1 MEESQLV
8 QAFEFDGHRV
18 RVQMFDGE
26 PWWVASNVLV
36 ALGHND
42 NVDVLSALAEVP
54 YEWKG
59 NKPFALLFGV
69 DELPALSE
77 HGLYVL
83 LARSIMP
90 AAIPF
95 HKWIASEVLPQI
107 RKTGRYS
114 DSKTP
119 VESLLD
125 AVQNLVDH
133 ERRMRELEAEHFR
146 VRSAQQVI
154 AKRVGDLAR
163 RAAEGAAMI
172 LAPPEQAEELAVEPV
187 KEPVVDPPVL
197 GVCEVPLRERINQIV
212 QRYIDARGL
221 SNEEAGMV
229 WSKLYSEFRTR
240 HGIDLV
246 RRAKNR
252 GHKVSGLD
260 IVEELD
266 RVKYPG
272 SFSDLYIVSRDLY
285 GFRADSK

>member
-8 QAFEFDGHRV
+8 QAFEFENRTV
-18 RVQMFDGE
+18 RVELFDGN
-26 PWWVASNVLV
+26 PWWVAKDVMS
-36 ALGHND
+36 ALGY
-42 NVDVLSALAEVP
+42 AESSDAANITAKVP
-54 YEWKG
+54 DEWKG
-59 NKPFALLFGV
+59 TKPFRTPGGV
-69 DELPALSE
+69 QEIIALSE
-77 HGLYVL
+77 QGLYFFV
-83 LARSIMP
+83 ARSDKP
-90 AAIPF
+90 AAVPF
-95 HKWIASEVLPQI
+95 QKWIASEVLPQI

-187 KEPVVDPPVL
+187 KEPVVEPPVL
-197 GVCEVPLRERINQIV
+197 GVCEVSLRERINQIV